1 MAEYSNTTL
10 YIKGSKKAVVGFL
23 NRGLKCNKSKD
34 RIPLRK
40 TGEEIVALLNG
51 LEKPMQ
57 MGSYLPRPK
66 TFDTWDTTNDLN
78 DLYQWYLR
86 GCVRH
91 SDSEI
96 LDQRVSEI
104 QDFMEAH
111 PADFQTVPL
120 EKDPIFSNPDDAE
133 VTYGFEYVDKVR
145 ALRMLHPELIPEY
158 EKYVRGYKR
167 AKAYQQKKYGVVGW
181 YDWNVENYGC
191 KWDEKLENWELKC
204 ERDDSIVLSAQM
216 ETPWAV
222 PMAFIEYI
230 NQIEGITIYAYGGKT
245 FVYFFSYNGRTGKVV
260 WKDPDKDRRYARF
273 KKAYEKSE
281 DYDPDWAPYAIADM
295 IIVDYIEAFK
305 AELEK
310 EFVTD

>member
-1 MAEYSNTTL
+1 MAEYSDTTL
-10 YIKGSKKAVVGFL
+10 IVKGSKKAVVGFL
-23 NRGLKCNKSKD
+23 NRGLKGNKSKG
-34 RIPLRK
+34 RIPVRK

-111 PADFQTVPL
+111 PADFQKVPL
-120 EKDPIFSNPDDAE
+120 ERDPIFSNPDDPE

-145 ALRMLHPELIPEY
+145 ALRMLHPELIQEY

-167 AKAYQQKKYGVVGW
+167 AKAYQQKNYGVVGW
-181 YDWNVENYGC
+181 YDWNVKNYGC
-191 KWDEKLENWELKC
+191 KWDEKFENWELKR

-230 NQIEGITIYAYGGKT
+230 NQIEGVTIYAYGGKT
-245 FVYFFSYNGRTGKVV
+245 FSYFFSYNGRTGKVV
-260 WKDPDKDRRYARF
+260 WKDPDKDSRYDRF
-273 KKAYEKSE
+273 KKDYEKSE
-281 DYDPDWAPYAIADM
+281 DYDSEWAPYAIADM
-295 IIVDYIEAFK
+295 IIVDYVETFK

-310 EFVTD
+310 EFLTD